1 MPSHKYKY
9 NPIFLLCIF
18 IVHGTYATRHHRSLD
33 VSYQYQF
40 NFNSKDDILEK
51 VHEVLNSPSKDNYD
65 EDEDTIDNDKY
76 EEVVVLD
83 VDASSSNLGDE
94 GVIELVN
101 VLFEKSRSSSNGSGG
116 VPFRLGYFG
125 LSMNQLSKVSICH
138 LVDCLVESCSVC
150 AYNNSYVKED
160 DKVGPGP
167 LDQSLRPSLNET
179 RTEGGMELMEVEV
192 NVTKDTEAKKVSDVE
207 ICGDEV
213 VPTTDEYHI
222 NSTDLISCTTGL
234 STNENVYEGMSID
247 CLDLSFNNFGSDR
260 EITRSLQKLIEFSYV
275 QSDGDGDGARVASPN
290 VLHLEYCGL
299 GPPACRIIGKGLFNR
314 KFKTVSEIHLT
325 GNPVGDVGAAAL
337 ANAIKDSIRSI
348 RNSTDL
354 SIHVLNLSSCQIGD
368 AGAEAFSSV
377 FDESTKNSIMH
388 LNLNFNDISDTG
400 ASAVGRAFVS
410 SAITRKKQSFHSS
423 LVLEKLEMS
432 GNKYISDAG
441 ARELAEAVKHGCL
454 KCLHLRSC
462 SIRSEGISSFG
473 DAIKHYLYSSG
484 QSNQIDYVTEI
495 DLSGNQLGMAKPK
508 VKKSI
513 FSAKAAT
520 ESASNAFSFIGKTIK
535 SGLKDYAGIDVND
548 VMGND
553 SSYVESDDEVESN
566 MKLEDGY
573 TAQTRCGI
581 RMFAD
586 VIIDEIERR
595 EKIDEGNSSF
605 VEFTFRI
612 GLRQC
617 FVDQAGADALAAL
630 VVKSKGSGLKF
641 TFDLSMNDDLL
652 DNNIIQE
659 FSDGPTVNSEEFQEW
674 AQRHVSLLEK
684 IRLSK
689 ERAMEATNLRSNH
702 YNDDDDILGTI
713 WEDSETEYRSENT
726 YDSCYDPYDAYDDYL
741 YD

>member
-1 MPSHKYKY
+1 M
-9 NPIFLLCIF
+9 
-18 IVHGTYATRHHRSLD
+18 
-33 VSYQYQF
+33 
-40 NFNSKDDILEK
+40 
-51 VHEVLNSPSKDNYD
+51 
-65 EDEDTIDNDKY
+65 
-76 EEVVVLD
+76 
-83 VDASSSNLGDE
+83 
-94 GVIELVN
+94 
-101 VLFEKSRSSSNGSGG
+101 
-116 VPFRLGYFG
+116 
-125 LSMNQLSKVSICH
+125 
-138 LVDCLVESCSVC
+138 
-150 AYNNSYVKED
+150 
-160 DKVGPGP
+160 
-167 LDQSLRPSLNET
+167 
-179 RTEGGMELMEVEV
+179 
-192 NVTKDTEAKKVSDVE
+192 
-207 ICGDEV
+207 
-213 VPTTDEYHI
+213 
-222 NSTDLISCTTGL
+222 
-234 STNENVYEGMSID
+234 
-247 CLDLSFNNFGSDR
+247 
-260 EITRSLQKLIEFSYV
+260 
-275 QSDGDGDGARVASPN
+275 
-290 VLHLEYCGL
+290 
-299 GPPACRIIGKGLFNR
+299 
-314 KFKTVSEIHLT
+314 
-325 GNPVGDVGAAAL
+325 GDVGAAAL

-423 LVLEKLEMS
+423 LVVERLEMS

-462 SIRSEGISSFG
+462 SIRAEGISSFG
-473 DAIKHYLYSSG
+473 DAIKHYLCSSG

-566 MKLEDGY
+566 MQLEDGY

-586 VIIDEIERR
+586 AIINEIERR